1 MCHKKSN
8 YFTTFL
14 TRFVLYQLSKNL
26 NPPFFLEIL
35 SEISLKFSLEEA
47 EDSEDESGLAGE
59 NIMSMLLKPSY
70 TAQESEKVNSENLKT
85 QSFFCPSAGL

>member
-1 MCHKKSN
+1 M
-8 YFTTFL
+8 

-26 NPPFFLEIL
+26 DPPFFLEIL

-47 EDSEDESGLAGE
+47 EDSDDESGLAGE

-70 TAQESEKVNSENLKT
+70 TAQESEKVNS
-85 QSFFCPSAGL
+85 